1 MTKIIDFFYNIY
13 ELFCMYKCVI
23 CVCGC
28 VRASVYG
35 VYVYVCI
42 LFSNVNKCLK
52 CKFNSFYI

>member
-1 MTKIIDFFYNIY
+1 MTKIIDFFIIFMNFFVCIN
-13 ELFCMYKCVI
+13 VI